1 MVDFDRP
8 AFLLLIPAAILA
20 QWLGTRNSLT
30 RWPNRQKAWCAL
42 LRVLICSLLALA
54 LAGPRW
60 LTKTTD
66 PAVVLLRDVSASIGG
81 DMQSQNAATAA
92 AFAASHPNRVAEVAF
107 ARAPRVVRGFGESN
121 AREAPLA
128 EKDDEETD
136 LSAALEFAATLLPAD
151 RPARI
156 VLFSDGVPTAG
167 RNPIETAAQL
177 QNVEIDTVPVPA
189 LSEKDAAVVSIKLP
203 SSLREGEI
211 FDLSAQVFST
221 SPVPSASIRVYQN
234 DLLVSEVQ
242 KELPKGVS
250 EVFFPNLRAEGRMA
264 LYEVE
269 VKAPEDSAVENNR
282 KKVAVAHSGRPR
294 VLIIDRNPTQA
305 ESLAQ
310 AIRASEVE
318 VEIRPPDGLATDLE
332 GFEAFD
338 LIVFSEAP
346 AADFSDEQM
355 KTLERWVKDFG
366 GAFMMLG
373 GEESFGAGGYFRTPI
388 STLLPVRIEREEREE
403 TPVVALLVILDRS
416 GSMSAPAGGQTKMA
430 LANEGAAL
438 ALDVLQ
444 AKDLFGLLAV
454 DTRVQE
460 VVPLGRI
467 SDKVGASKRIAGIT
481 SGGGGIYIYTSLAE
495 ALPRLREAQ
504 AKIKHVILFSDAAD
518 AEEKSSGEPGTN
530 KAGTGNSSFDLAAAM
545 LASRITVSV
554 VALGTEQDK
563 DTAFLRQLAAQGGGR
578 FYLTADAATLPR
590 LFAIETM
597 RAAESSLR
605 EDAFLAQPAGSSEAL
620 KGINWPEAPLLLG
633 FNTSELKPGAELLLS
648 TERGDPLLA
657 HWRYGLGRVAA
668 FTSDAKSRWASEWLS
683 WPGYGKLWGQLV
695 RMLVRPAERNDLMVE
710 LREEGGDIIIDS
722 EAVTPEGTFRNGLEV
737 NVSIAAQAAQPVSV
751 KSEQIAPGL
760 YRARLKKP
768 ESGSAIIAVSDG
780 AGRPVSKAWT
790 RDYPA
795 EFQITQDGTPLLRE
809 LSALTGGRFGAT
821 PEEMLRP
828 ALRPALTRSE
838 LAPWLLAVALLL
850 LPVDIWLRRREWSGV
865 RENSLR
871 PFSRAN

>member
-8 AFLLLIPAAILA
+8 GLLLLIPAALLL
-20 QWLGTRNSLT
+20 QWIGARKSLT
-30 RWPNRQKAWCAL
+30 RWTAQQKVSCAL
-42 LRVLICSLLALA
+42 LRAVILLLLGLA

-60 LTKTTD
+60 LTRTTE

-81 DMQSQNAATAA
+81 EAKAANEQFAET
-92 AFAASHPNRVAEVAF
+92 FAASNPNRVAEVTF
-107 ARAPRVVRGFGESN
+107 AREPRVVRGFGASVK
-121 AREAPLA
+121 RETLPPV
-128 EKDDEETD
+128 DEEATD

-151 RPARI
+151 RPGRI
-156 VLFSDGVPTAG
+156 VLFSDGVATSG

-177 QNVEIDTVPVPA
+177 REVEIDTVPLPA
-189 LSEKDAAVVSIKLP
+189 APGPDAAVVSLKLP
-203 SSLREGEI
+203 DSIREGEI
-211 FDLSAQVFST
+211 FNLSAQLFST
-221 SPVPSASIRVYQN
+221 TTLNAATIRLYQN
-234 DLLVSEVQ
+234 DLLVGEIR
-242 KELPKGVS
+242 KDLPKGVS
-250 EVFFPNLRAEGRMA
+250 EVTFPNVRADGRMA

-269 VKAPEDSAVENNR
+269 VAAPEDLTAENNR
-282 KKVAVAHSGRPR
+282 KKIAVAHSGRPR
-294 VLIIDRNPTQA
+294 VLIIDKTPTQA
-305 ESLAQ
+305 EPLAQ
-310 AIRASEVE
+310 ALRASDFEVE
-318 VEIRPPDGLATDLE
+318 TRPSDGLPTTIE

-346 AADFSDEQM
+346 AADFSDDQM
-355 KTLERWVKDFG
+355 KTLEKWVRDFG
-366 GAFMMLG
+366 GGFIMLG
-373 GEESFGAGGYFRTPI
+373 GEESFGAGGYFRTSI
-388 STLLPVRIEREEREE
+388 SKVLPVRIEREEREE

-444 AKDLFGLLAV
+444 PKDLFGLFAV

-467 SDKVGASKRIAGIT
+467 SDKQGATKRIAGIT
-481 SGGGGIYIYTSLAE
+481 AGGGGIYIYTSLAE
-495 ALPRLREAQ
+495 ALPRLRDAE

-518 AEEKSSGEPGTN
+518 AEEKTSGEPGTS

-545 LASRITVSV
+545 LASRITLSV

-605 EDAFLAQPAGSSEAL
+605 EDAFLPQSAGSADAL
-620 KGINWPEAPLLLG
+620 RGISWQEAPLLLG
-633 FNTSELKPGAELLLS
+633 FNTSTLKPGAELLLS
-648 TERGDPLLA
+648 TERGNPLLA

-668 FTSDAKSRWASEWLS
+668 FTSDAKSRWASEWLGWS
-683 WPGYGKLWGQLV
+683 GYGKFWAQV
-695 RMLVRPAERNDLMVE
+695 ARMLVRPPDRNDLTVNV
-710 LREEGGDIIIDS
+710 REEGDDLIVET

-737 NVSIAAQAAQPVSV
+737 TVSLAAQGAEPVSMT
-751 KSEQIAPGL
+751 SEQVAPGL
-760 YRARLKKP
+760 YRARLRRP
-768 ESGSAIIAVSDG
+768 EAGSAVIAVSDR
-780 AGRPVSKAWT
+780 AGRPVSRAWT

-795 EFQITQDGTPLLRE
+795 EFQVLKDGKPLLKDIA
-809 LSALTGGRFGAT
+809 SLTGGRFEVK
-821 PEEMLRP
+821 PEEILRP
-828 ALRPALTRSE
+828 ALHPATTRKE
-838 LAPWLLAVALLL
+838 LAPWLLAAALLL
-850 LPVDIWLRRREWSGV
+850 LPVDIWLRRREWREV
-865 RENSLR
+865 RENSLS

>member
-8 AFLLLIPAAILA
+8 GFLLLIPAAILL
-20 QWLGTRNSLT
+20 QWAGARNSLT
-30 RWPNRQKAWCAL
+30 RWPARQKVWCAV
-42 LRVLICSLLALA
+42 LRAIVFSLLALA

-60 LTKTTD
+60 LTETAE
-66 PAVVLLRDVSASIGG
+66 PAVVLLRDVSASIGRET
-81 DMQSQNAATAA
+81 QTQNAQ
-92 AFAASHPNRVAEVAF
+92 FAATFATSYPDRVAEVAF
-107 ARAPRVVRGFGESN
+107 AREPQVIRGFDESKS
-121 AREAPLA
+121 REATLL
-128 EKDDEETD
+128 EKDKETD

-151 RPARI
+151 RPGRI
-156 VLFSDGVPTAG
+156 VLFSDGVPTIG
-167 RNPIETAAQL
+167 RNPLETVTQL
-177 QNVEIDTVPVPA
+177 QDVQIDTVPLPPI
-189 LSEKDAAVVSIKLP
+189 SEQDAAVVSIKLP
-203 SSLREGEI
+203 NSLREGEI
-211 FDLSAQVFST
+211 FDLSTQVFS
-221 SPVPSASIRVYQN
+221 SSQVQSASIRLYQN
-234 DLLVSEVQ
+234 DLLVSEIQ
-242 KELPKGVS
+242 RELPKGVS
-250 EVFFPNLRAEGRMA
+250 DVLFPNLRAEGRMA
-264 LYEVE
+264 LYEAE
-269 VKAPEDSAVENNR
+269 ISAPEDAAPENNR
-282 KKVAVAHSGRPR
+282 KKVAVSHSGRPR
-294 VLIIDRNPTQA
+294 VLIIDRNPSQA
-305 ESLAQ
+305 EPLAQ
-310 AIRASEVE
+310 AMRASDVD
-318 VEIRPPDGLATDLE
+318 VEIRPSDGLPTELE

-338 LIVFSEAP
+338 LIIFSEAP

-355 KTLERWVKDFG
+355 KTIERWVKDFG

-373 GEESFGAGGYFRTPI
+373 GEESFGAGGYFRTSI
-388 STLLPVRIEREEREE
+388 ANLLPVRIEREEREE

-444 AKDLFGLLAV
+444 TKDLFGLLAV

-467 SDKVGASKRIAGIT
+467 SDKLGASKRIAGIT

-605 EDAFLAQPAGSSEAL
+605 EDAFLAQPSGSDEAL
-620 KGINWPEAPLLLG
+620 KGINWQEAPLLLG
-633 FNTSELKPGAELLLS
+633 FNTSQLKPGAELLLS

-657 HWRYGLGRVAA
+657 HWRHGLGRVAA
-668 FTSDAKSRWASEWLS
+668 FTSDAKPRWASEWLG

-695 RMLVRPAERNDLMVE
+695 RMLVRPPERHDLTVE
-710 LREEGGDIIIDS
+710 LREEGGEIVVDS
-722 EAVTPEGTFRNGLEV
+722 EAITQEGTFRNGLEV
-737 NVSIAAQAAQPVSV
+737 NVSLAAQASEPVAV
-751 KSEQIAPGL
+751 TSEQIAPGL
-760 YRARLKKP
+760 YRARLPKP

-790 RDYPA
+790 HDYPA
-795 EFQITQDGTPLLRE
+795 EFQVMKDGAPLLRE
-809 LSALTGGRFGAT
+809 LSTLTRGSFEVK
-821 PEEMLRP
+821 PEEILRPSLRP
-828 ALRPALTRSE
+828 ALRRSE
-838 LAPWLLAVALLL
+838 LAPWLLAAALLL
-850 LPVDIWLRRREWSGV
+850 LPLDIWLRRREWSAV
-865 RENSLR
+865 RENSLP